1 MLNTLLCVGVVIE
14 SGLLSTCLNLKAGV
28 VITVTEL
35 VDSGNIEGVDCP
47 TFQIRYAAGG
57 GGATTAGIMA
67 ANFLG
72 QDCVTESSV

>member
-1 MLNTLLCVGVVIE
+1 MNELL
-14 SGLLSTCLNLKAGV
+14 LFSTCLNLKAGV
-28 VITVTEL
+28 VITVTVF

-67 ANFLG
+67 SNFLG
-72 QDCVTESSV
+72 QGSVTESSI